1 MSKLSELL
9 LKVTPEKATASEVDE
24 LSELTGKRLPQQI
37 FDVMQ
42 TSEGLVNAVW
52 IMQKRENP
60 EVSKEDISKQITMD
74 NDIEIGYEMLY
85 CYTRLTREQVAE
97 IRKSAD
103 TIDDPNRKVFT
114 TEDYKEFQ
122 SVIDEANKFM
132 KSNKNA
138 KFSVVVTCEF
148 VPLEKVEKNSVK
160 DQTEKPS

>member
-9 LKVTPEKATASEVDE
+9 SKATPEKATAREVDE
-24 LSELTGKRLPQQI
+24 LSELTGKRLPQEI

-42 TSEGLVNAVW
+42 TSEGLISACW
-52 IMQKRENP
+52 IMQKRNNP
-60 EVSKEDISKQITMD
+60 EVSKEDISKQVTMD

-85 CYTRLTREQVAE
+85 CYTRLTREQVTE

-103 TIDDPNRKVFT
+103 TRDDPNRKIYS

-122 SVIDEANKFM
+122 NVIDETNKFM

-138 KFSVVVTCEF
+138 KFSVVVACEF
-148 VPLEKVEKNSVK
+148 VPLEKVEKNAVK
-160 DQTEKPS
+160 TETPS